1 MLEAG
6 LETKADK
13 VDLEKKC
20 NQLGDYITG
29 LGKDIS

>member
-6 LETKADK
+6 LESKANK

-20 NQLGDYITG
+20 NQLGDFITG
-29 LGKDIS
+29 LSKDIS